1 MMAPPR
7 PRKQVEYQ
15 KPRRINA
22 VSVTLSVILGLLIWA
37 GVSFWPLLVLRS
49 NVSTELAEAIP
60 HLWKLNLRQ
69 EAQARSELPKL
80 RKQVIE
86 RLRALGVKDNKLD
99 VILERSKQRVTMTA
113 RYSAVGS
120 LQGWNR
126 KFVFNFAPSM
136 DTDAARVDW

>member
-1 MMAPPR
+1 MLAPPR

-22 VSVTLSVILGLLIWA
+22 VSVTLSMILGLMIWG

-60 HLWKLNLRQ
+60 RLWKLNLRP
-69 EAQARSELPKL
+69 EAQARAEMPKL
-80 RKQVIE
+80 RKQVLE
-86 RLRALGVKDNKLD
+86 KLRQLGVKDDKLEL
-99 VILERSKQRVTMTA
+99 VMERGKQRVTLTA
-113 RYSAVGS
+113 RYSATGS
-120 LQGWNR
+120 LQGWKR
-126 KFVFNFAPSM
+126 KFVFQFAPSV